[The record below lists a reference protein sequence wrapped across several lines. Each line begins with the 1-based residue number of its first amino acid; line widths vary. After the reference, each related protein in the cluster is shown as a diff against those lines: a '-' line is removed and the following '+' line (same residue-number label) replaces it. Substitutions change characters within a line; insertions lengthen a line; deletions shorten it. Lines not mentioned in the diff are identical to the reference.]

1 MHWVKRGP
9 EPARLAA
16 ISARYTP
23 RWIAHY
29 RDQTGARPRDSR
41 WREFHLDLAAA
52 FSGLCG
58 YCEELC
64 PGEIDHF
71 RPKNRFPERVYAW
84 SNWVFS
90 CHRCNQLKGAAWPA
104 GGHVDP
110 CAKSQ
115 PARPEKFFT
124 FDTVTG
130 EIVPQPGLTPAR
142 SLKAQSMIENLGL
155 NEGFHTEKRLQWLWA
170 ISEMLKAG
178 LEVQDRVLRK
188 LVARNTEFSSLA
200 RVFLAER
207 GYSVEPD

>member
-1 MHWVKRGP
+1 MHWINRGP
-9 EPARLAA
+9 EPTRLAA
-16 ISARYTP
+16 ISFRYTP

-29 RDQTGARPRDSR
+29 RGQTGAKPTDSH
-41 WREFHLDLAAA
+41 WREFHADLAVA
-52 FSGLCG
+52 FSGLCA

-64 PGEIDHF
+64 PGQIDHF
-71 RPKNRFPERVYAW
+71 RPKSKFPALVYEW

-90 CHRCNQLKGAAWPA
+90 CHRCNQLKGDTWPA
-104 GGHVDP
+104 GGYVDP
-110 CAKSQ
+110 CAKSKL
-115 PARPEKFFT
+115 ARPEIFFT
-124 FDTVTG
+124 FDTATG
-130 EIVPQPGLTPAR
+130 AVVPQPGLTPAR
-142 SLKAQSMIENLGL
+142 SIKAQSMIENLGL